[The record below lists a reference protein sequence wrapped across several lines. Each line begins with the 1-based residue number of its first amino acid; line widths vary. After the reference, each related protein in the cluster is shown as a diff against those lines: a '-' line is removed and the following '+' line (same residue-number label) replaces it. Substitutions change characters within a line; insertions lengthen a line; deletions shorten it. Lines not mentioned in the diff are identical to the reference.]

1 MNETTRTGTVA
12 GPQTDSTKLSRPQF
26 LAWLTAFAGWVFDYY
41 EIALMTFLI
50 VPIAADLGLSG
61 GQTAL
66 LLSLQLLGIAAGG
79 VLFGYL
85 GDRIGRRRVLIITIA
100 MFGLFTLLRAF
111 APNYEVLVILGVLAA
126 IGLGGE
132 FGVGQSLV
140 TEVVPTQK
148 RGRWGAALYSGAGI
162 GLAGAALVG
171 GYLLPE
177 IGWRWVFAVS
187 CFPVLLALV
196 ARFTVP
202 ESDTWEKTTAKG
214 TRAKTDWALIRSP
227 KFIKPLLLSILAC
240 SLSFFGFYGIA
251 AFLPTYLITVQGFS
265 FATAAWYSVIVGI
278 AITLGSITSGWV
290 ADRIGRRPA
299 WTVWACF
306 ATAGS
311 LILGILFQSAVI
323 SLWSLAAVFLT
334 YFGTSGAALF
344 GVVFAEQ
351 FPTRVRSLG
360 VGTAL
365 QIGRGLSFFP
375 PLIAAAIYPVYGYS
389 PLAFGAA
396 ILFALLAIIG
406 WVFREGRNRPLE
418 DIEADFAPSTP
429 GSTPTSASTST
440 QEKGAA

>member
-1 MNETTRTGTVA
+1 MIDDVRRDGTAVA
-12 GPQTDSTKLSRPQF
+12 TPAAPDKLTRPQF

-50 VPIAADLGLSG
+50 VPIAVDMGLEG

-66 LLSLQLLGIAAGG
+66 LLSMQLLGIAVGG
-79 VLFGYL
+79 VFFGYL

-100 MFGLFTLLRAF
+100 LFGAFTLARAF
-111 APNYEVLVILGVLAA
+111 APNYEILLLFGVIAA

-140 TEVVPTQK
+140 SEVVPAPK

-187 CFPVLLALV
+187 CFPVILALV

-202 ESDTWEKTTAKG
+202 ESDKWEKFAEDGSRHTGAKIDWPLV
-214 TRAKTDWALIRSP
+214 RSAKFLRPLI
-227 KFIKPLLLSILAC
+227 LSIIAC
-240 SLSFFGFYGIA
+240 SISFFGFYGIA

-265 FATAAWYSVIVGI
+265 FATAAWYSVIVGA
-278 AITLGSITSGWV
+278 AITIGSITSGWV
-290 ADRIGRRPA
+290 ADRIGRRLA
-299 WTVWACF
+299 WTVWAIF
-306 ATAGS
+306 ATLGCA
-311 LILGILFQSAVI
+311 ILGVLFQSVVI

-365 QIGRGLSFFP
+365 QVGRGLSFFP
-375 PLIAAAIYPVYGYS
+375 PLIAAAVYPVWGYS

-396 ILFALLAIIG
+396 VLFAILALMG
-406 WVFREGRNRPLE
+406 WVFKEGRNRPLE
-418 DIEADFAPSTP
+418 DIEADFATDA
-429 GSTPTSASTST
+429 GSRPAPLTNA
-440 QEKGAA
+440 ERDA